1 MPQTLERLNHRI
13 QTMGSIRGIVS
24 TMKTMSAINALPYEQ
39 AARAIEAYH
48 DTVMTGLHAFVR
60 CHGPLPADAHPTTKA
75 IVVTYGSD
83 HGLCGNYNEIIAEEA
98 LRVTQAAPEMRV
110 ICVGAQM
117 ADALHGQGITPE
129 ETLLPPATAD
139 GLGRL
144 AGRLI
149 TVLDTMQSADVAAGV
164 TITLVHMQR
173 GVHGQQH
180 PVATRLL
187 PLDPHMTADLARKPW
202 VSRSLP
208 QFRMPAQQL
217 LASLIRSYLFARL
230 FRSAAEAMVTEN
242 AARLAR
248 MQQAEQSIDDQL
260 ETLTTEMR
268 SVRQSEITTELLD
281 VIIGFEAL
289 QARDKCK
296 RDKEL
301 AQDILAPVNPGQGV
315 TAMTWLSCK
324 DTVQTVTGAVSE

>member
-1 MPQTLERLNHRI
+1 MVQTFERLNHRI

-39 AARAIEAYH
+39 AAQAIEAYC
-48 DTVMTGLHAFVR
+48 DTVLTGLHAFMR
-60 CHGPLPADAHPTTKA
+60 CHGPLPVDAGPPA
-75 IVVTYGSD
+75 AAVVIAFGSD
-83 HGLCGNYNEIIAEEA
+83 HGLCGNYNEIVAEEA
-98 LRVTQAAPEMRV
+98 LRVTQTVPAARV

-117 ADALHGQGITPE
+117 EDALIGQGMVPE
-129 ETLLPPATAD
+129 TTLLPPATAD

-144 AGRLI
+144 SGRLI
-149 TVLDTMQSADVAAGV
+149 TFLDTMRRPDTSGASAV
-164 TITLVHMQR
+164 TLVHMQR
-173 GVHGQQH
+173 GEHGLQH
-180 PVATRLL
+180 PISTRLL
-187 PLDPHMTADLARKPW
+187 PLDPKMTTDLARKPW
-202 VSRSLP
+202 DSRSLP
-208 QFRMPAQQL
+208 QFHMPPDHL

-260 ETLTTEMR
+260 EALTTEMR

-289 QARDKCK
+289 KARDKRK
-296 RDKEL
+296 HDPEHSTDRQEIFD
-301 AQDILAPVNPGQGV
+301 VF
-315 TAMTWLSCK
+315 
-324 DTVQTVTGAVSE
+324 